1 MWGELASLRE
11 KEKRDERREA
21 GEREKRMEKMREKQ
35 KKCPW
40 DDPSY
45 TFFVSSIEKRR
56 GYLDL
61 FGMTKGEAVRR
72 GVLETAALDSPK
84 RTGLSVA
91 GELDSCVLENELS
104 IPNLSRA
111 KEAPL
116 LAENAK

>member
-1 MWGELASLRE
+1 M
-11 KEKRDERREA
+11 
-21 GEREKRMEKMREKQ
+21 
-35 KKCPW
+35 
-40 DDPSY
+40 
-45 TFFVSSIEKRR
+45 
-56 GYLDL
+56 
-61 FGMTKGEAVRR
+61 RR